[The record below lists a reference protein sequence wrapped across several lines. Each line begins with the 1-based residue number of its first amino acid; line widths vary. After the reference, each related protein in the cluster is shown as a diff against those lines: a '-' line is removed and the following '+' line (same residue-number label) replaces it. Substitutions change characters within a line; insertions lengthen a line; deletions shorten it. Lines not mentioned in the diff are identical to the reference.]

1 VQLVSGFDLLR
12 AADADRET
20 GMHAFSFEGTRSRL
34 RVPQPGDRGP
44 LVPRTLG
51 GDWKLAP
58 SRPGLFRVV
67 RQQILPY
74 SGPPRPRGPFRR
86 PPK

>member
-1 VQLVSGFDLLR
+1 LCGPNGSPEIGVRDVKV
-12 AADADRET
+12 
-20 GMHAFSFEGTRSRL
+20 EGITLRL

-44 LVPRTLG
+44 LTPRTLG

-58 SRPGLFRVV
+58 SEPGSFRFVRQEELPGL
-67 RQQILPY
+67 
-74 SGPPRPRGPFRR
+74 GPPGPRGPFRR